1 LLLYRVGFAFFCADL
16 NESPTDDATDA
27 STSSPQKRR
36 LVIDTAHES
45 SGTSTEVMGSSTS
58 EMEIAS
64 DWTEFASLSSSRKLQ
79 ETSRATQVS
88 RPAIYSLWK
97 FLLQILKKRRRLLSE
112 LNLWLSVYF

>member
-1 LLLYRVGFAFFCADL
+1 MICFFFTTDTQRVECCILLLLYRVGFAFFCADL

-58 EMEIAS
+58 ETEIAS

-88 RPAIYSLWK
+88 RPAIAILYGSFYYK
-97 FLLQILKKRRRLLSE
+97 F
-112 LNLWLSVYF
+112 